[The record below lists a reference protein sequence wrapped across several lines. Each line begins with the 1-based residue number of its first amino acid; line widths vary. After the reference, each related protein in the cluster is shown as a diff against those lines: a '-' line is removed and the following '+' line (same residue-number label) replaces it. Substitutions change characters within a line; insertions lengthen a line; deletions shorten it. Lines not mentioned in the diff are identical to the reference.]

1 VFVNR
6 EAGSEWELDEYSHPD
21 SVYMVGEEEYTSM
34 DAAMRAAL
42 GDELYAKYD
51 PHVVAEPTD
60 GHSPEW
66 EPEA

>member
-1 VFVNR
+1 
-6 EAGSEWELDEYSHPD
+6 
-21 SVYMVGEEEYTSM
+21 MVGEEEYTSM